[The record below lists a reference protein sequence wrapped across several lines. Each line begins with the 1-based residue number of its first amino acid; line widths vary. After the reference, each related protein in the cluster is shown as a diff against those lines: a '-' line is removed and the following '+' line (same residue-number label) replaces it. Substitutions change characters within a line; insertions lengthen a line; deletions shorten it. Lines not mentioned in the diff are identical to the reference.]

1 MSAPEMP
8 GWETTYMTQNN
19 GYVLKKVLK
28 NIEYLKTVL
37 RPEDSLLDVGC
48 CEGHIYEKLGHAN
61 YQGIDLLES
70 NVEKARV
77 NFPGVDFRQGNLFE
91 LEGKWDVIFCC
102 RVLMHIPRFEEAIAR
117 LKSCARRYVVIAV
130 PIRDEESLE
139 THVVK
144 QGSMYFRI
152 FSEDTV
158 RLGKCEVIR
167 SKKYSTVIYDCTRP
181 YD

>member
-1 MSAPEMP
+1 
-8 GWETTYMTQNN
+8 MTQNN
-19 GYVLKKVLK
+19 GHVLKKVLK
-28 NIEYLKTVL
+28 NIEHLKTVL

-48 CEGHIYEKLGHAN
+48 CEGHIYKRLGHAN

-77 NFPGVDFRQGNLFE
+77 NFPGVDFKQANLFE

-117 LKSCARRYVVIAV
+117 LKSCARRYVVIAI
-130 PIRDEESLE
+130 PIGGAELIEVQEIGKPKESWC
-139 THVVK
+139 
-144 QGSMYFRI
+144 YFRI
-152 FSEDTV
+152 FTEDMV

-167 SKKYSTVIYDCTRP
+167 SKKYSTVIYDWGGL
-181 YD
+181 